1 MRLTLSYGVHLAFV
15 FLLLLAS
22 ESDAQGLI
30 PANRQELE
38 SLDPIQLETVQY
50 QRILT
55 KNLDSKIQYRT
66 QNYTVQV
73 PIDLPNSVSLED
85 VLPPVGTQQ
94 GNDCVGWAM
103 AYGLYSTIVAS
114 ERGEKPDESWEKFSP
129 RFIYK
134 KICNGKDEGGQIFSK
149 TQPSAVDVVRKEGC
163 ASLETCPYL
172 DGPKT
177 WLSMPIP
184 SVAKIE
190 ASLLTAAN
198 IKRVPNLEFLKKTIA
213 SRIPVILG
221 IETDKEFMNWK
232 DNGIYQF
239 KGDNIANEHK
249 YHAILAV
256 GYDDDRR
263 AIRVLN
269 SWGKNWKDAGLCW
282 VSYDSLN
289 QIEFVNGPNRNWCFE
304 AYAVWLTVQRYPKI
318 VSVEEYTLEL
328 TANKD
333 VFWRRTNNQRVKT
346 SISDVAD
353 VCASKDEIYMIK
365 NGEVFVWAEM
375 LNQQG
380 KIDKRDW
387 FKISNGKFPQ
397 GLVNH
402 GANGGALKATM
413 ITGTPRAIYILGDNG
428 IVYGRYEAESILES
442 RWEMLVLPESLRCVD
457 IRTKNLKL
465 YATSSKGTVFE
476 RIPGSGWKLLDK

>member
-1 MRLTLSYGVHLAFV
+1 
-15 FLLLLAS
+15 
-22 ESDAQGLI
+22 
-30 PANRQELE
+30 
-38 SLDPIQLETVQY
+38 
-50 QRILT
+50 
-55 KNLDSKIQYRT
+55 
-66 QNYTVQV
+66 
-73 PIDLPNSVSLED
+73 
-85 VLPPVGTQQ
+85 
-94 GNDCVGWAM
+94 
-103 AYGLYSTIVAS
+103 
-114 ERGEKPDESWEKFSP
+114 
-129 RFIYK
+129 
-134 KICNGKDEGGQIFSK
+134 
-149 TQPSAVDVVRKEGC
+149 
-163 ASLETCPYL
+163 
-172 DGPKT
+172 
-177 WLSMPIP
+177 MPIP